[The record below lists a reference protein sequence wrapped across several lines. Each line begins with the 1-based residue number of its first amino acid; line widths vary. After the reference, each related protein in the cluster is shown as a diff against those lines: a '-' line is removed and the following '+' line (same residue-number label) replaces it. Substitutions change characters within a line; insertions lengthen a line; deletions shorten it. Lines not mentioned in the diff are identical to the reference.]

1 MDLIKIN
8 GDSYDVSIRAIEENF
23 NILYSENTGRSADAR
38 MILDPLGT
46 FFGHKVVFARKKSGE
61 PHLDAHFETHFD
73 RLFEVLSQPVYDGF
87 KIEAIH
93 GQDKI
98 TYTAYVSQG
107 SRSVKKVDPN
117 SGKVYWDEFEVNFI
131 PMEAQVTP

>member
-1 MDLIKIN
+1 MIMDLIKID
-8 GDSYDVSIRAIEENF
+8 GISYDVSIRAIEENF
-23 NILYSENTGRSADAR
+23 NILYSENTGRSATVGAK

-46 FFGHKVVFARKKSGE
+46 FFGHKVVFARKNGR
-61 PHLDAHFETHFD
+61 ETHFD
-73 RLFEVLSQPVYDGF
+73 RLFEVLSTPVYDGF
-87 KIEAIH
+87 GIEAVH
-93 GQDKI
+93 GQSKI
-98 TYTAYVSQG
+98 SYTAYVSQG